1 MTDKKIDNRNG
12 MELEPLSAT
21 DDQLLQ
27 AFFADNRME
36 EIPDEGF
43 SDRVMQ
49 ALPALEQEK
58 TVLTLEQEKTV
69 LTLEQEKTVL
79 ALEQEKTVLALD
91 QKKALAKRRRL
102 EHLWTA
108 ACVAV
113 GIVAA
118 VVCQGWEQIQGWLFS
133 MKIDFLLTGSRALTH
148 VADAIT
154 PTQNLLM
161 ILAGLLV
168 LVMVWGYNELADAR

>member
-1 MTDKKIDNRNG
+1 MVMTDKMIDNING

-36 EIPDEGF
+36 EIPDDGF

-49 ALPALEQEK
+49 ALPGLEQEK
-58 TVLTLEQEKTV
+58 TMLSLEQEKTG
-69 LTLEQEKTVL
+69 LSLEQK
-79 ALEQEKTVLALD
+79 Q
-91 QKKALAKRRRL
+91 ALAKRRRL

-148 VADAIT
+148 LADAIT

-161 ILAGLLV
+161 MLAGIVV
-168 LVMVWGYNELADAR
+168 LVMVWGYNEVADAR

>member
-1 MTDKKIDNRNG
+1 MTDKMIDNRNG

-36 EIPDEGF
+36 EIPDDGF

-49 ALPALEQEK
+49 ALPGLDPEK
-58 TVLTLEQEKTV
+58 TVLTL
-69 LTLEQEKTVL
+69 
-79 ALEQEKTVLALD
+79 D
-91 QKKALAKRRRL
+91 QALAKRLRL

-108 ACVAV
+108 VCVAV
-113 GIVAA
+113 GVVAA

-148 VADAIT
+148 VLDTIMQ
-154 PTQNLLM
+154 TQNLLM
-161 ILAGLLV
+161 MLAGIFV
-168 LVMVWGYNELADAR
+168 LIMVWGYNELADAR

>member
-1 MTDKKIDNRNG
+1 MTDKMIDNRNG

-36 EIPDEGF
+36 EIPDDGF

-49 ALPALEQEK
+49 ALLGLDP
-58 TVLTLEQEKTV
+58 
-69 LTLEQEKTVL
+69 
-79 ALEQEKTVLALD
+79 EKTVLALD
-91 QKKALAKRRRL
+91 QKQALAKRLRL

-113 GIVAA
+113 GVVAA
-118 VVCQGWEQIQGWLFS
+118 VVCQGWEQIQGWFFS
-133 MKIDFLLTGSRALTH
+133 MKIDFLLTGSHALTH
-148 VADAIT
+148 VLDTIMQ
-154 PTQNLLM
+154 TQNLLM
-161 ILAGLLV
+161 MLAGIFV
-168 LVMVWGYNELADAR
+168 LIMVWGYNELADAR

>member
-1 MTDKKIDNRNG
+1 MVMTDKMIDNING

-36 EIPDEGF
+36 EIPDDGF

-49 ALPALEQEK
+49 ALPG
-58 TVLTLEQEKTV
+58 
-69 LTLEQEKTVL
+69 LEQEKTVL
-79 ALEQEKTVLALD
+79 ALEQEKTVLSLE

-113 GIVAA
+113 GVVAA

-148 VADAIT
+148 LADAIT

-161 ILAGLLV
+161 MLAGIFV
-168 LVMVWGYNELADAR
+168 LIMVWGYNELADAR

>member
-1 MTDKKIDNRNG
+1 MTDKKNDNIKG
-12 MELEPLSAT
+12 MELEPLSAA
-21 DDQLLQ
+21 DDQRLQ

-36 EIPDEGF
+36 EIPDDGF

-58 TVLTLEQEKTV
+58 NVLTLDQKKTV
-69 LTLEQEKTVL
+69 LS
-79 ALEQEKTVLALD
+79 LD

-148 VADAIT
+148 LADAIT

-161 ILAGLLV
+161 MLAGLVV

>member
-1 MTDKKIDNRNG
+1 MTDKMIDNING

-21 DDQLLQ
+21 DNQLLQ

-36 EIPDEGF
+36 EVPDDGF

-49 ALPALEQEK
+49 ALPSLEQE
-58 TVLTLEQEKTV
+58 Q
-69 LTLEQEKTVL
+69 
-79 ALEQEKTVLALD
+79 
-91 QKKALAKRRRL
+91 ALAKRRRL

-113 GIVAA
+113 GVVAA

-148 VADAIT
+148 LADAIT

-161 ILAGLLV
+161 MLAGIVV

>member
-1 MTDKKIDNRNG
+1 MTDKMIDNIKG
-12 MELEPLSAT
+12 MELEPLSAA

-36 EIPDEGF
+36 EIQDDGF

-49 ALPALEQEK
+49 ALSALEQEKTMLALEQKKTVLSLEQEK
-58 TVLTLEQEKTV
+58 TVLTLEQK
-69 LTLEQEKTVL
+69 Q
-79 ALEQEKTVLALD
+79 
-91 QKKALAKRRRL
+91 ALAKRRRL

-161 ILAGLLV
+161 MLAGLLV

>member
-1 MTDKKIDNRNG
+1 MTDKMIDNRNG
-12 MELEPLSAT
+12 RKLEPLSAT

-36 EIPDEGF
+36 EIPDDGF

-49 ALPALEQEK
+49 ALPNLDPEK
-58 TVLTLEQEKTV
+58 TVLTL
-69 LTLEQEKTVL
+69 
-79 ALEQEKTVLALD
+79 D
-91 QKKALAKRRRL
+91 QDQVLAKRLRL

-113 GIVAA
+113 GVVAA

-148 VADAIT
+148 LADAI
-154 PTQNLLM
+154 PQTQNLLM
-161 ILAGLLV
+161 MLAGIVV

>member
-1 MTDKKIDNRNG
+1 MNG

-27 AFFADNRME
+27 AFFADNKME
-36 EIPDEGF
+36 EVPDDGF

-49 ALPALEQEK
+49 
-58 TVLTLEQEKTV
+58 
-69 LTLEQEKTVL
+69 
-79 ALEQEKTVLALD
+79 
-91 QKKALAKRRRL
+91 ALAKRRRL

-133 MKIDFLLTGSRALTH
+133 MKIDFLLTASRALTH
-148 VADAIT
+148 LTDAIT
-154 PTQNLLM
+154 QTQNLLM
-161 ILAGLLV
+161 MLAGIVV
-168 LVMVWGYNELADAR
+168 LVMVWGYNEVADARE

>member
-1 MTDKKIDNRNG
+1 MSDKMIDNRNG
-12 MELEPLSAT
+12 RKLEPLSAT

-36 EIPDEGF
+36 EVPDDGF

-49 ALPALEQEK
+49 ALPGLDP
-58 TVLTLEQEKTV
+58 
-69 LTLEQEKTVL
+69 
-79 ALEQEKTVLALD
+79 EKTVLALD
-91 QKKALAKRRRL
+91 QKQALAKRLRL

-113 GIVAA
+113 GVVAA

-148 VADAIT
+148 VLDTIMQ
-154 PTQNLLM
+154 TQNLLM
-161 ILAGLLV
+161 MLAGIVV

>member
-1 MTDKKIDNRNG
+1 MTDKMIDNRNG
-12 MELEPLSAT
+12 RKLEPLSAT

-36 EIPDEGF
+36 EIPDDGF

-49 ALPALEQEK
+49 ALPGLDPEK
-58 TVLTLEQEKTV
+58 TVLTL
-69 LTLEQEKTVL
+69 
-79 ALEQEKTVLALD
+79 D
-91 QKKALAKRRRL
+91 QALAKRLRL

-113 GIVAA
+113 GVVAA

-148 VADAIT
+148 VLDTIMQ
-154 PTQNLLM
+154 TQNLLM
-161 ILAGLLV
+161 MLAGIVV

>member
-1 MTDKKIDNRNG
+1 MVMTDKMIDNMHG

-36 EIPDEGF
+36 EIPDDGF

-49 ALPALEQEK
+49 ALPGLEPEKTVLSLDQEK
-58 TVLTLEQEKTV
+58 TVLSLEQE
-69 LTLEQEKTVL
+69 Q
-79 ALEQEKTVLALD
+79 
-91 QKKALAKRRRL
+91 ALAKRRRL

-148 VADAIT
+148 LADAIT

-161 ILAGLLV
+161 MLAGIVV

>member
-1 MTDKKIDNRNG
+1 MTDKMIDNMNG
-12 MELEPLSAT
+12 MELQPLSAT

-27 AFFADNRME
+27 AFFADNKME
-36 EIPDEGF
+36 EVPDDGF

-49 ALPALEQEK
+49 
-58 TVLTLEQEKTV
+58 
-69 LTLEQEKTVL
+69 
-79 ALEQEKTVLALD
+79 
-91 QKKALAKRRRL
+91 ALAKRRRL

-133 MKIDFLLTGSRALTH
+133 MKIDFLLTASRALTH
-148 VADAIT
+148 LTDAIT
-154 PTQNLLM
+154 QTQNLLM
-161 ILAGLLV
+161 MLAGIVV
-168 LVMVWGYNELADAR
+168 LVMVWGYNEVADARE

>member
-1 MTDKKIDNRNG
+1 MTDKMIDKING

-36 EIPDEGF
+36 EIPDDGF

-49 ALPALEQEK
+49 ALPGLDPEK
-58 TVLTLEQEKTV
+58 TVLTL
-69 LTLEQEKTVL
+69 
-79 ALEQEKTVLALD
+79 D
-91 QKKALAKRRRL
+91 QALAKRLRL

-113 GIVAA
+113 GVVAA

-133 MKIDFLLTGSRALTH
+133 MKIDFLLTGSRALTQ
-148 VADAIT
+148 VLDTIMQ
-154 PTQNLLM
+154 TQNLLM
-161 ILAGLLV
+161 MLAGIVV

>member
-27 AFFADNRME
+27 AFFADNRIE
-36 EIPDEGF
+36 EIPDDGF

-58 TVLTLEQEKTV
+58 TVPALEQKKTVLARDQEKTV
-69 LTLEQEKTVL
+69 LSLEQEQ
-79 ALEQEKTVLALD
+79 AW
-91 QKKALAKRRRL
+91 AKRRRL

-148 VADAIT
+148 LADAIT

-161 ILAGLLV
+161 MLAGLVV

>member
-1 MTDKKIDNRNG
+1 MTDKMIDNMNG

-27 AFFADNRME
+27 AFFADNKME
-36 EIPDEGF
+36 EVPDDGF

-49 ALPALEQEK
+49 
-58 TVLTLEQEKTV
+58 
-69 LTLEQEKTVL
+69 
-79 ALEQEKTVLALD
+79 
-91 QKKALAKRRRL
+91 ALAKRRRL

-133 MKIDFLLTGSRALTH
+133 MKIDFLLTASRALTH
-148 VADAIT
+148 LTDAIT
-154 PTQNLLM
+154 QTQNLLM
-161 ILAGLLV
+161 MLAGIVV
-168 LVMVWGYNELADAR
+168 LVMVWGYNEVADARE

>member
-1 MTDKKIDNRNG
+1 MTDKMIDNRNG
-12 MELEPLSAT
+12 RKLEPLSAT

-36 EIPDEGF
+36 EIPDDGF

-49 ALPALEQEK
+49 ALPSLDP
-58 TVLTLEQEKTV
+58 
-69 LTLEQEKTVL
+69 
-79 ALEQEKTVLALD
+79 EKTVLALD
-91 QKKALAKRRRL
+91 QALAKRLRL

-108 ACVAV
+108 VCVAV
-113 GIVAA
+113 GVVAA

-148 VADAIT
+148 VLDTIMQ
-154 PTQNLLM
+154 TQNLLM
-161 ILAGLLV
+161 MLAGIFV
-168 LVMVWGYNELADAR
+168 LIMVWGYNELADAR

>member
-1 MTDKKIDNRNG
+1 MTDKMIDNRNG

-36 EIPDEGF
+36 EITDDGF

-49 ALPALEQEK
+49 ALPGLDP
-58 TVLTLEQEKTV
+58 
-69 LTLEQEKTVL
+69 
-79 ALEQEKTVLALD
+79 EKTVLALD
-91 QKKALAKRRRL
+91 QALAKRLRL

-108 ACVAV
+108 VCVAV
-113 GIVAA
+113 GVVAA

-148 VADAIT
+148 VLDAIMQ
-154 PTQNLLM
+154 TQNLLM
-161 ILAGLLV
+161 MLAGIFV
-168 LVMVWGYNELADAR
+168 LIMVWGYNELADAR

>member
-1 MTDKKIDNRNG
+1 MTDKMIDNRKG

-27 AFFADNRME
+27 AFFAGNRIE
-36 EIPDEGF
+36 EIPDDGF

-49 ALPALEQEK
+49 ALPALEQQK

-69 LTLEQEKTVL
+69 LSLEQEQ
-79 ALEQEKTVLALD
+79 AW
-91 QKKALAKRRRL
+91 AKRRRL

-113 GIVAA
+113 GVVAA

-161 ILAGLLV
+161 MLAGIFV
-168 LVMVWGYNELADAR
+168 LIMVWGYNELADAR

>member
-1 MTDKKIDNRNG
+1 MTDKMIDKING

-36 EIPDEGF
+36 EIPDDGF

-58 TVLTLEQEKTV
+58 TMQALDQKKTVPALEPEKTV
-69 LTLEQEKTVL
+69 LTL
-79 ALEQEKTVLALD
+79 D
-91 QKKALAKRRRL
+91 QDQALAKRLRL

-113 GIVAA
+113 GVVAA

-148 VADAIT
+148 LADAIT

-161 ILAGLLV
+161 MLAGLVV

>member
-1 MTDKKIDNRNG
+1 MTDKKIDNING

-21 DDQLLQ
+21 DEQLLQ

-36 EIPDEGF
+36 EVPDDGF

-49 ALPALEQEK
+49 ALPALEQE
-58 TVLTLEQEKTV
+58 Q
-69 LTLEQEKTVL
+69 
-79 ALEQEKTVLALD
+79 AW
-91 QKKALAKRRRL
+91 AKRRRL

-161 ILAGLLV
+161 MLAGLVV

>member
-1 MTDKKIDNRNG
+1 MTDKMIDNRNG
-12 MELEPLSAT
+12 RKLEPLSAT

-27 AFFADNRME
+27 AFFANNRME
-36 EIPDEGF
+36 EVPDDGF

-49 ALPALEQEK
+49 ALPGLEPE
-58 TVLTLEQEKTV
+58 
-69 LTLEQEKTVL
+69 
-79 ALEQEKTVLALD
+79 
-91 QKKALAKRRRL
+91 KALAKRRRL

-148 VADAIT
+148 MLDTIMQ
-154 PTQNLLM
+154 TQNLLM
-161 ILAGLLV
+161 LLAGIFV
-168 LVMVWGYNELADAR
+168 LIMVWGYNELADAR

>member
-1 MTDKKIDNRNG
+1 MVMTDKKNDNRNG
-12 MELEPLSAT
+12 MDLEPLSAT
-21 DDQLLQ
+21 DDQRLQ

-36 EIPDEGF
+36 EIPDDGF

-49 ALPALEQEK
+49 AL
-58 TVLTLEQEKTV
+58 
-69 LTLEQEKTVL
+69 L
-79 ALEQEKTVLALD
+79 AFD
-91 QKKALAKRRRL
+91 QKQAVAKRRRL

-161 ILAGLLV
+161 MLAGLLV
-168 LVMVWGYNELADAR
+168 LIVVWGYNELADAR

>member
-1 MTDKKIDNRNG
+1 MVMTDKMIDKING
-12 MELEPLSAT
+12 MEFEPLSAT

-36 EIPDEGF
+36 EIPDDGF

-49 ALPALEQEK
+49 ALPGLEPEK
-58 TVLTLEQEKTV
+58 TVLSLEQE
-69 LTLEQEKTVL
+69 Q
-79 ALEQEKTVLALD
+79 
-91 QKKALAKRRRL
+91 ALAKRLRL

-113 GIVAA
+113 GVVAA

-133 MKIDFLLTGSRALTH
+133 MKIYFLLTGSRALTH
-148 VADAIT
+148 VADAVT
-154 PTQNLLM
+154 QTQNLLM
-161 ILAGLLV
+161 MLAGIVV
-168 LVMVWGYNELADAR
+168 LVMVWGYNEVADAR